1 MLEGHTTSLASTHPD
16 FLAAMPTTG
25 LPLGVRPA
33 WAALLDRFYAP
44 AGLPLPGLERLR
56 PEEVPPPYQGLLV
69 HSADMTPTLE
79 GFYGR
84 PLGLTVMSREREE
97 DAYLRE
103 VVLTLAA
110 EKHPIEYGAIRIH
123 LNRLPPDA
131 RRYVLEER
139 RPLGKI
145 LETEAIPHLS
155 WPQAFFRIESDAR
168 MSAALQVRQPAEL
181 YGRRN
186 VLLDGS
192 RHLLAEVIEVLAPV
206 EHVYPRD

>member
-1 MLEGHTTSLASTHPD
+1 
-16 FLAAMPTTG
+16 
-25 LPLGVRPA
+25 
-33 WAALLDRFYAP
+33 
-44 AGLPLPGLERLR
+44 
-56 PEEVPPPYQGLLV
+56 
-69 HSADMTPTLE
+69 MTPTLE
-79 GFYGR
+79 GFYGL
-84 PLGLTVMSREREE
+84 PLGLTVLSR
-97 DAYLRE
+97 DGDGHAYLRE

-110 EKHPIEYGAIRIH
+110 ERCPIEYGAICIY
-123 LNRLPPDA
+123 LDRLPPAA
-131 RRYVLEER
+131 RQRVLEER

-168 MSAALQVRQPAEL
+168 TSAALRLERPGGL

-206 EHVYPRD
+206 EQQFPRS